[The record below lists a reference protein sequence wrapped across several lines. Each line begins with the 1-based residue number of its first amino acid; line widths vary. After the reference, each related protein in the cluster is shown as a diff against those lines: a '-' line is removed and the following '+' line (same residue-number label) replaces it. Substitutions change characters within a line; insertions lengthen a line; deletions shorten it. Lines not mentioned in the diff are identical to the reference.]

1 MKKAVA
7 KKTTAKKADSK
18 KVAVKKVEA
27 YKAVTANAA
36 KKKTMAK
43 KTTAGEKKVVTK
55 ETVFE
60 KSAPKNYGIKSV
72 VVKKIVL
79 EKKTVNK
86 KRSISSP
93 ASTVKMAVTSRF
105 EPQAQG
111 ALSEA
116 KPQRPALQ
124 PSLEPGFSSPAYW
137 QDRYRDDRIVL
148 MIRDPYWCFVYWDL
162 SDDKEKKIGNEI
174 QNSAGTC
181 KLILRVYDVT
191 SIGFDGS
198 NAHQHKD
205 IEVTGIAGNWY
216 INVWAADR
224 SYCVDIGLLYAG
236 GNFVT
241 LLRSNV
247 VCTPCDKV
255 SSVVDEEWM
264 VVDETFDQLC
274 RTAGAGEL
282 GRSSEAITK
291 YMLARERAEVSSG
304 GLASMGSNGGR
315 LQPARKEDFWLV
327 VNTELIVY
335 GATEPNAK
343 IMIQGEPLSLNHD
356 GTFSVRYALP
366 RGRQIINV
374 KAVNAAGTQERE
386 ITPVVEKQN

>member
-1 MKKAVA
+1 MTTKKISKPVVKKTVAKKAAAPKAVGKKLVMKKAEANKTVA
-7 KKTTAKKADSK
+7 KKVAKKKIIAKETTAQEKKATAKK
-18 KVAVKKVEA
+18 
-27 YKAVTANAA
+27 
-36 KKKTMAK
+36 
-43 KTTAGEKKVVTK
+43 
-55 ETVFE
+55 TVFE
-60 KSAPKNYGIKSV
+60 NNAAQKPELKRIS
-72 VVKKIVL
+72 VKKKAVKIGAVAS
-79 EKKTVNK
+79 
-86 KRSISSP
+86 RSEP
-93 ASTVKMAVTSRF
+93 AAAG
-105 EPQAQG
+105 P
-111 ALSEA
+111 
-116 KPQRPALQ
+116 KPQVREVIIESEPRPPVPQ
-124 PSLEPGFSSPAYW
+124 PSLKPYFSPPVYW
-137 QDRYRDDRIVL
+137 QDRYKDDRIVL

-162 SDDKEKKIGNEI
+162 SGDKEKKIGNEI

-181 KLILRVYDVT
+181 KLVLRIYDVT
-191 SIGFDGS
+191 NIEFNGS

-205 IEVTGIAGNWY
+205 IEVSGMAGSWY
-216 INVWAADR
+216 VNVWTADR

-247 VCTPCDKV
+247 VTTPRDTV
-255 SSVVDEEWM
+255 SSVIDEEWM

-315 LQPARKEDFWLV
+315 PQPVRKEDFWLV

-335 GATEPNAK
+335 GATEPDAK
-343 IMIQGEPLSLNHD
+343 VIIQGEPLRLNHD

-366 RGRQIINV
+366 KGRQTIEV

-386 ITPVVEKQN
+386 ITPVIEKQN

>member
-1 MKKAVA
+1 MINKKIVKKVIKKAVA

-18 KVAVKKVEA
+18 KVAAKKVGA

-60 KSAPKNYGIKSV
+60 KSAPKNHGIKSV

-79 EKKTVNK
+79 EKK
-86 KRSISSP
+86 
-93 ASTVKMAVTSRF
+93 AVKMAVTSRP

-124 PSLEPGFSSPAYW
+124 PSPEPGFSSPAYW

-174 QNSAGTC
+174 QNSAGIC

-191 SIGFDGS
+191 SIEFDGS

-205 IEVTGIAGNWY
+205 IEVTGMAGNWY

-224 SYCVDIGLLYAG
+224 SYCVEIGLLYAG

-335 GATEPNAK
+335 GATEPDAK

-386 ITPVVEKQN
+386 IAPVVEKQN